1 MNKLGRFREEG
12 WHGRVKLASA
22 RRWYQRAATRGCFRG
37 QFHLAR
43 FLADEG
49 DIDGAVHLLSACCDT
64 APLSF
69 CREVGTMLAA
79 HVNPRLASVGR
90 EALARADS
98 LVPASA
104 ADAGGHGARYARRM
118 MADPG
123 VRAFW
128 LKHLHRWHWI
138 SAGLCLVGML
148 LFAVTGITLNHAGS
162 IEAKPQVTSREAQLP
177 EALLKSLPSGEQ
189 VAPLPADVRR
199 WIADN
204 VSVPLDERKVEW
216 QKREIYVSL
225 PRPGGD
231 AWLTIDRQN
240 GDIEYE
246 LTDRGWVSYL
256 NDLHKGRNAGLMWSL
271 VHRRLRGR
279 LPHLLHHRAVPPAV
293 SLRAPSGDVARRQ
306 PGIVIP
312 VVLLLL
318 FVH

>member
-1 MNKLGRFREEG
+1 
-12 WHGRVKLASA
+12 
-22 RRWYQRAATRGCFRG
+22 
-37 QFHLAR
+37 
-43 FLADEG
+43 
-49 DIDGAVHLLSACCDT
+49 
-64 APLSF
+64 
-69 CREVGTMLAA
+69 
-79 HVNPRLASVGR
+79 
-90 EALARADS
+90 
-98 LVPASA
+98 
-104 ADAGGHGARYARRM
+104 M

-162 IEAKPQVTSREAQLP
+162 IEAKPQVTSREGQLP
-177 EALLKSLPSGEQ
+177 EALLKSLPAGEQ
-189 VAPLPADVRR
+189 TAPLPADVRR

-204 VSVPLDERKVEW
+204 VSVPIDERKVEW
-216 QKREIYVSL
+216 QKREIYVPL

-231 AWLTIDRQN
+231 AWLTIDRQS

-256 NDLHKGRNAGLMWSL
+256 NDLHKGRNTGLMWSL
-271 VHRRLRGR
+271 FIDAFAIACLVFCITGLCLLQFHSARR
-279 LPHLLHHRAVPPAV
+279 PATWPVV
-293 SLRAPSGDVARRQ
+293 SL
-306 PGIVIP
+306 GIVIP

>member
-1 MNKLGRFREEG
+1 
-12 WHGRVKLASA
+12 
-22 RRWYQRAATRGCFRG
+22 
-37 QFHLAR
+37 
-43 FLADEG
+43 
-49 DIDGAVHLLSACCDT
+49 
-64 APLSF
+64 
-69 CREVGTMLAA
+69 
-79 HVNPRLASVGR
+79 
-90 EALARADS
+90 
-98 LVPASA
+98 
-104 ADAGGHGARYARRM
+104 M

-162 IEAKPQVTSREAQLP
+162 IEAKPQVTSREGQLP
-177 EALLKSLPSGEQ
+177 EALLKSLPAGEQ

-204 VSVPLDERKVEW
+204 VSVPIDERKVEW

-231 AWLTIDRQN
+231 AWLTIDRQT

-256 NDLHKGRNAGLMWSL
+256 NDLHKGRNAGLLWSL
-271 VHRRLRGR
+271 FIDAFAVACLVFCITGLCLLQFHSARR
-279 LPHLLHHRAVPPAV
+279 PATWPVV
-293 SLRAPSGDVARRQ
+293 SL
-306 PGIVIP
+306 GIVIP